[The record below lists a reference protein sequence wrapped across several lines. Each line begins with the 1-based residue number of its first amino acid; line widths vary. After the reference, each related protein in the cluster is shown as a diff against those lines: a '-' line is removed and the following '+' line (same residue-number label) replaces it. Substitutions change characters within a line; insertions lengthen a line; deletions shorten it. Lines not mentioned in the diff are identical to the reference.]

1 MENMS
6 TTTAGTTDL
15 VDFLTSIGVEV
26 KRAGQE
32 ISAKCPVHLARTG
45 KEDRSPSWSMNS
57 DTGLWICYS
66 CGAKGTLRQLATELT
81 GKDDF
86 EIVTQ
91 MMESSVER
99 LSMPQIE
106 RKPEVDIQQYLSF
119 SPVPK
124 RYLKSKNLTEEAAQ
138 KNGIRWNDSNKS
150 WIIPIVSYDNELMGW
165 QEKGTD
171 FVLNHP
177 TGVRKGQTLFGIERA
192 KHSTSIVV
200 ESPLDVVRFN
210 SSFDGMNCLATFGA
224 QVTSIQMQLLSLVSE
239 KIIIATDNDQA
250 GIDSAKKMFDSMPL
264 LKGGVYWLK
273 YSHTKAKDIGDMT
286 DEELEEAIVGAS
298 VLPWWM

>member
-15 VDFLTSIGVEV
+15 VDFLTSIGVEI
-26 KRAGQE
+26 KRVGQE
-32 ISAKCPVHLARTG
+32 ISAKCPVHVARTG
-45 KEDRSPSWSMNS
+45 KEDRSPSWSMNA

-86 EIVTQ
+86 EIITM
-91 MMESSVER
+91 MMETSVDR
-99 LSMPQIE
+99 LTMPAIE
-106 RKPEVDIQQYLSF
+106 RKPEVDINKYLSYG
-119 SPVPK
+119 PVPK
-124 RYLKSKNLTEEAAQ
+124 RYLNSRNLSEEAAK
-138 KNGIRWNDSNKS
+138 KNGIRWNDENKS
-150 WIIPIVSYDNELMGW
+150 WIIPIVSYEGELMGW

-171 FVLNHP
+171 FTLNHP

-192 KHSTSIVV
+192 QYPTTIVV
-200 ESPLDVVRFN
+200 ESPLDVVRFE
-210 SSFDGMNCLATFGA
+210 SAFGGMNCLATFGA

-239 KIIIATDNDQA
+239 KIIIATDNDKA
-250 GIDSAKKMFDSMPL
+250 GIDSAKSMFDRMPL
-264 LKGGVYWLK
+264 LKGGAYWLK

-286 DEELEEAIVGAS
+286 DDELEEAIVGAS
-298 VLPWWM
+298 VIPWWY